1 MPDFWRKELWHPV
14 TVHFPI
20 ALLLA
25 ATLFLLISFFIRQQS
40 KKLFQNG
47 AFMVLLL
54 GVIGAWVSLYTG
66 DLADGIVSRKLC
78 DPTVLKDHELAS
90 KTMTYLF
97 TAATLIHISFFFI
110 LLGSRMKRISLYII
124 FAFMVIGCVFL
135 IRTGHLGASIVYQ
148 QGAGVHNHSVDCD
161 EYR

>member
-1 MPDFWRKELWHPV
+1 MADFWRTELWHPV

-25 ATLFLLISFFIRQQS
+25 ATLFLLISFFVRQES

-47 AFMVLLL
+47 AFMVLVL
-54 GVIGAWVSLYTG
+54 GAIGAWVSLYTG
-66 DLADGIVSRKLC
+66 DLADGIVARKLC

-97 TAATLIHISFFFI
+97 TAAALIHISFFFN
-110 LLGSRMKRISLYII
+110 LLGSRMKQISLYVI
-124 FAFMVIGCVFL
+124 FVFMLVGSVFL